1 MVHQS
6 WQVFSFPAKKFSIK
20 NNIFRFAEAKKNER
34 VVLEKEKGEKL
45 TRAHDSQKSFVIS
58 WKVTGFWKELFI
70 GWVPL
75 LSQIEL
81 SLRLIE

>member
-1 MVHQS
+1 MNNIQCTNHD
-6 WQVFSFPAKKFSIK
+6 KFSVFQPK
-20 NNIFRFAEAKKNER
+20 SFLSKTIFLDLQKQKKKKNER

-70 GWVPL
+70 G
-75 LSQIEL
+75 
-81 SLRLIE
+81 

>member
-1 MVHQS
+1 MNNIQCTNHD
-6 WQVFSFPAKKFSIK
+6 KFSVFQPK
-20 NNIFRFAEAKKNER
+20 SFLSKTIFLDLQKQKKNER

-70 GWVPL
+70 G
-75 LSQIEL
+75 
-81 SLRLIE
+81 